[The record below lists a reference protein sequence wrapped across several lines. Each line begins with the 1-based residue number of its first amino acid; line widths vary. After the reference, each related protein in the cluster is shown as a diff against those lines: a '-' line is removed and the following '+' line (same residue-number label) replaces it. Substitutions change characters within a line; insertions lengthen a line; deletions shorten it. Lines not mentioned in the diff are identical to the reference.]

1 MAGIYVH
8 IPFCGQ
14 RCIYC
19 DFFSTVGLQH
29 LAGDY
34 VNALL
39 VEARLRVA
47 ELGKDAVRTLY
58 VGGGTPSTL
67 SAEHWQ
73 RLIAGLRERFMLS
86 ELDEFTVEV
95 NPDDVTQ
102 AYMENL
108 HRLGVNRVSMGVQS
122 LVDEELRTINRRHTA
137 SQAMDAVRYIHEAG
151 IDNVSIDLIY
161 GLPGQT
167 LSSWRRSVEGALRLG
182 VQHISAYNLSYEPG
196 TRLWHLRES
205 GAVHEADDDLCVD
218 MYHTLVQML
227 GSANFEH
234 YEISNFA
241 LPGYYSRHNSAYWD
255 GTPYLGLGASA
266 HSYDGAVRRYNP
278 GDLHGYIRSLLSGQS
293 VAVAEPSQW
302 WERYDEM
309 VMVRLRTARGL
320 DVQAVAEKFGE
331 KASRHLMRE
340 ARRHVQGG
348 LLRQAGNHLVLTAS
362 GVMMSDSVIRDLM
375 WDGQ

>member
-47 ELGKDAVRTLY
+47 ELGKDVVRTLY

-67 SAEHWQ
+67 SAEQWQ

-108 HRLGVNRVSMGVQS
+108 HRLGVNRVSMCRAWWTKNCGPS
-122 LVDEELRTINRRHTA
+122 TA
-137 SQAMDAVRYIHEAG
+137 V
-151 IDNVSIDLIY
+151 
-161 GLPGQT
+161 T
-167 LSSWRRSVEGALRLG
+167 
-182 VQHISAYNLSYEPG
+182 
-196 TRLWHLRES
+196 
-205 GAVHEADDDLCVD
+205 
-218 MYHTLVQML
+218 
-227 GSANFEH
+227 
-234 YEISNFA
+234 
-241 LPGYYSRHNSAYWD
+241 
-255 GTPYLGLGASA
+255 
-266 HSYDGAVRRYNP
+266 
-278 GDLHGYIRSLLSGQS
+278 
-293 VAVAEPSQW
+293 
-302 WERYDEM
+302 
-309 VMVRLRTARGL
+309 
-320 DVQAVAEKFGE
+320 
-331 KASRHLMRE
+331 RHLKQWTQSGTFM
-340 ARRHVQGG
+340 
-348 LLRQAGNHLVLTAS
+348 RQAST
-362 GVMMSDSVIRDLM
+362 M
-375 WDGQ
+375 

>member
-67 SAEHWQ
+67 SAEQWQ

-167 LSSWRRSVEGALRLG
+167 LSSWRRSGA
-182 VQHISAYNLSYEPG
+182 
-196 TRLWHLRES
+196 
-205 GAVHEADDDLCVD
+205 
-218 MYHTLVQML
+218 
-227 GSANFEH
+227 
-234 YEISNFA
+234 
-241 LPGYYSRHNSAYWD
+241 
-255 GTPYLGLGASA
+255 
-266 HSYDGAVRRYNP
+266 
-278 GDLHGYIRSLLSGQS
+278 
-293 VAVAEPSQW
+293 
-302 WERYDEM
+302 
-309 VMVRLRTARGL
+309 
-320 DVQAVAEKFGE
+320 
-331 KASRHLMRE
+331 
-340 ARRHVQGG
+340 
-348 LLRQAGNHLVLTAS
+348 
-362 GVMMSDSVIRDLM
+362 
-375 WDGQ
+375 